1 MPKLSSKAQVMPSSP
16 IRKLVP
22 FAETAKKN
30 GTHVFHLNIGQPD
43 IETPQVALDAV
54 KNFSK
59 QVVEYSHSAGFESYR
74 KGLAHYY
81 QDLGIDVSHDNLM
94 VTTGGSE
101 ALLFALNSCLD
112 TGDEI
117 IIPEPFYANYNGFS
131 ISAGVKVKPITTSID
146 NGFALPKIEEFEKL
160 ITSKTKA
167 ILICNPGNPTG
178 YLYSRKELE
187 TLKDIVIKHDLFL
200 IADEVYREFAYDGN
214 KHYSILNLEGLE
226 KNSIVIGMQLEPPNL
241 DPTGGAAAA
250 IDEVVYSNVYEGLTR
265 FRADGSV
272 TPGLAKSWTI
282 SGDGLVY
289 TFQLQENV
297 KFHNGSDFDASD
309 VKFSIDRARD
319 ENSTN
324 AQKGLFKGIS
334 SVDVVNSSVIKITLS
349 NPNGG
354 FIRNLAWGDA
364 IILDPDTANSA
375 ASEPNGTGPFKFSKW
390 VKGDRVE
397 LVKNNDYWGEAISL
411 EKASFKFISDPTAA
425 FAALMAGDVDAFPVY
440 PAPETLAQFEA
451 DPNFNVIVG
460 STEGET
466 ILSTNNKSEKLKDVR
481 VRKAIAHAINRQA
494 IVDGAMFG
502 FGTPIGTHF
511 APHHP
516 DYVDLTSQSNY
527 DPEKSKSLLSEAGV
541 SDGLTLSLKL
551 PPPSY
556 ARRGGEII
564 ASQLREVGIETKI
577 ENLEWAQWLEQVFK
591 GKDYDLTI
599 VSHTEPM
606 DIGIYGNPS
615 YYFQYDSQEFRNLMD
630 ALNLETN
637 DQERSKILKNAQ
649 KLIADDYVNGYL
661 FQLAKTGVANSK
673 LVGLWKNSP
682 TQANDLT
689 GVSWS
694 N

>member
-1 MPKLSSKAQVMPSSP
+1 M
-16 IRKLVP
+16 
-22 FAETAKKN
+22 
-30 GTHVFHLNIGQPD
+30 
-43 IETPQVALDAV
+43 
-54 KNFSK
+54 
-59 QVVEYSHSAGFESYR
+59 
-74 KGLAHYY
+74 
-81 QDLGIDVSHDNLM
+81 NLLK
-94 VTTGGSE
+94 
-101 ALLFALNSCLD
+101 LLFTSLLV
-112 TGDEI
+112 I
-117 IIPEPFYANYNGFS
+117 IFSNPLYA
-131 ISAGVKVKPITTSID
+131 
-146 NGFALPKIEEFEKL
+146 
-160 ITSKTKA
+160 
-167 ILICNPGNPTG
+167 
-178 YLYSRKELE
+178 
-187 TLKDIVIKHDLFL
+187 
-200 IADEVYREFAYDGN
+200 
-214 KHYSILNLEGLE
+214 E
-226 KNSIVIGMQLEPPNL
+226 KNSVIIGMQLEPPNL

-265 FRADGSV
+265 FQADGSV
-272 TPGLAKSWTI
+272 SPGLAKSWTI
-282 SGDGLVY
+282 SDDGLVY
-289 TFQLQENV
+289 TFQLEENV
-297 KFHNGSDFDASD
+297 KFHDGSDFDASD

-334 SVDVVNSSVIKITLS
+334 SVDVINTNVVKITLS

-354 FIRNLAWGDA
+354 LIRNLAWGDA
-364 IILDPDTANSA
+364 IILDPETVNNA
-375 ASEPNGTGPFKFSKW
+375 ATKPNGTGPFKFSNW
-390 VKGDRVE
+390 VKGDRVD
-397 LVKNNDYWGEAISL
+397 LVKNENYWGETISL

-466 ILSTNNKSEKLKDVR
+466 ILSTNNKSEKLKDVKS
-481 VRKAIAHAINRQA
+481 RKAIAHAINRQA

-516 DYVDLTSQSNY
+516 DYVDLTAQSNY

-541 SDGLTLSLKL
+541 SGGLTLSLKL

-564 ASQLREVGIETKI
+564 ASQLREVGIETII
-577 ENLEWAQWLEQVFK
+577 ENLEWSQWLEQVFK

-606 DIGIYGNPS
+606 DIGIYGNPN
-615 YYFQYDSQEFRNLMD
+615 YYFQYDSQEFRNLME

-649 KLIADDYVNGYL
+649 KLISNDYVNGYL

-673 LVGLWKNSP
+673 LKGLWKNSP

-689 GVSWS
+689 GVSW
-694 N
+694 NN